1 MEAFQMLSNA
11 LTRYFDLQ
19 SPPHDLRQQLGRP
32 TWARNAELA
41 WGALQTCR
49 QELLS
54 RWSDGGRSA
63 RMGFFQ
69 QSTPP
74 LRDEPF
80 QPAPDGIR
88 ALASQFSNFGHGVT
102 IR

>member
-1 MEAFQMLSNA
+1 MLSNA
-11 LTRYFDLQ
+11 LTRHFDFQ
-19 SPPHDLRQQLGRP
+19 SLTHDLRQQLGRP
-32 TWARNAELA
+32 TRARNAKPA
-41 WGALQTCR
+41 WGALQTGR

-54 RWSDGGRSA
+54 RRGDGGRSA
-63 RMGFFQ
+63 SVGFFQ

-80 QPAPDGIR
+80 QPAPHGIR
-88 ALASQFSNFGHGVT
+88 ALASQLSNFGHGVA